1 MKKLS
6 IGVVI
11 TNGTLFLAVHPT
23 YGATMDIPKGM
34 AEEGETKM
42 NTLIREVKEETN
54 IDLSKYKSIL
64 VPMGLYPYSI
74 EKNVYIYLLV
84 LNDLPP
90 ISNMNCTSTFYYKQ
104 KIRLPEIDNYVYK
117 KVGDFNNFKHPMRII
132 LQDVFSYLKNNK

>member
-11 TNGTLFLAVHPT
+11 TNGTMFLAVHPT
-23 YGATMDIPKGM
+23 YSPTLDIPKGM
-34 AEEGETKM
+34 IEAGETKM

-54 IDLSKYKSIL
+54 IDLTKYKSML

-84 LNDLPP
+84 LNDLPS
-90 ISNMNCTSTFYYKQ
+90 ISDMKCTSTFHYKQ
-104 KIRLPEIDNYVYK
+104 TELPEIDNYVYK
-117 KVGDFNNFKHPMRII
+117 KVGNFNNFKHPMRVI